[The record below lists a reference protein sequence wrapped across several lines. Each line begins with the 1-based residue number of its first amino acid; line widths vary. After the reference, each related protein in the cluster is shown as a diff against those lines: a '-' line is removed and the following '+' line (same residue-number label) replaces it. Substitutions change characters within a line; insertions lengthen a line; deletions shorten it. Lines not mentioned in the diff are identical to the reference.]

1 MLKMTTQKKQISYLL
16 IDILVIIFITSVIF
30 FDNIFNRKSNNEYAI
45 EIIMWNPKN
54 SLELTLISGPY
65 HEFCI
70 TGNKEKD
77 NTNIN
82 EIKDYLFNF
91 NLKKDTIGFGL
102 HIVFEDNSNY
112 GNYIEILNYLVKEEI
127 KCFIPYQN
135 NLWIYSKRNLT
146 R

>member
-1 MLKMTTQKKQISYLL
+1 
-16 IDILVIIFITSVIF
+16 
-30 FDNIFNRKSNNEYAI
+30 
-45 EIIMWNPKN
+45 MWNPKD
-54 SLELTLISGPY
+54 SLDLTSISGPY

-82 EIKDYLFNF
+82 KIKDYLFNF

-102 HIVFEDNSNY
+102 NIVFEDNSNY
-112 GNYIEILNYLVKEEI
+112 GNYIEILNYLVKEKI
-127 KCFIPYQN
+127 KCFVPYQN